1 MTELLITPNYD
12 KKTAKFKGTVA
23 AGETVRVK
31 IVNARDIDIYS
42 LRLRVME
49 FNGRTLALFERTFPV
64 EEEGAE
70 INWVNDGEHL
80 TCNLD
85 LNTVEMQR
93 AVCGMCER
101 ELLVVLDDPEN
112 DILHFKSIC
121 AFQGWPKMKGKD
133 APYELGEYP
142 DVVEDLKQR
151 VADAEMSI
159 AASVDKASGIVAQ
172 ANNVKNIAENAQMN
186 AARSAANAAAAKNE
200 AAGYAEEAAMSAKG
214 LQTAVKSAE
223 EHKNAAETARD
234 EAEKA
239 KNAAEDARDNAET
252 VAKESAQRLVAAEK
266 SRAEMAE
273 NEIRGKVATLIA
285 SDTDKS
291 ARSIAAEEVAKIV
304 TGAPDDLDTL
314 KEIAAYIESDKTG
327 AAAMAAKISENS
339 NEITLLN
346 EGKVDKVPGKSLS
359 TKDYTGTEKDKLA
372 GIEPGA
378 QKNPDLSGYAQKT
391 DLEGFATEA
400 DLLAFYYPGG
410 NVTSMD
416 QITTN
421 GIEYAVGDDGG
432 AYVVSGD
439 GLSGHVVL
447 PWKVEIEGKEYK
459 VTGIGTSAFDDE
471 SYPDNSFTEFTA
483 PITVKTVGD
492 FAFYIRPSLASI
504 SLPSATGIGNVAFN
518 GCEALSSISLPSA
531 TSIGE
536 YAFNGCRSLTS
547 VFLPSVTSIG
557 DGGFN
562 ACSSLSSVSLPSA
575 TSIGKYAF
583 YKCEALKYV
592 DFGSA
597 PKESVPDLDIN
608 VFVSSNPE
616 FIIPLGMYDRWIAA
630 DGWKDLY
637 AGGHEFV
644 GYASM
649 EQVKAAI
656 PKYDFVTAAIADG
669 KVTVAPYT
677 NAKLVSDGTEFSVAV
692 AEGDGKTR
700 DCVLRVECAGLETAP
715 TITWPANFRP
725 RTDAETD
732 FACVSGVRNVYWISE
747 YAEGEFCVAGW
758 QETAGGNAE

>member
-64 EEEGAE
+64 EEDGAE

-85 LNTVEMQR
+85 LNTVEMQS

-151 VADAEMSI
+151 VANAEMSI

-172 ANNVKNIAENAQMN
+172 ANNVKNIAEKAQMN
-186 AARSAANAAAAKNE
+186 AAGSATNAVAAKNE

-239 KNAAEDARDNAET
+239 KNAAENARDNAET
-252 VAKESAQRLVAAEK
+252 VAEESAQKLVAAEK

-327 AAAMAAKISENS
+327 AAAMVAKISENS

-346 EGKVDKVPGKSLS
+346 EGKVNKESGKGLS
-359 TKDYTGTEKDKLA
+359 TNDYTDAEKTKLEK
-372 GIEPGA
+372 IEEGA
-378 QKNPDLSGYAQKT
+378 QKNPDLTPYAKKT
-391 DLEGFATEA
+391 DLKGFVSVKEAQSFTDDEKEMASVNGGYRYRLYAPKAEDETIGDTEYLKYSVKDYA
-400 DLLAFYYPGG
+400 INVILLDTAKPVRIHLPAPVDTTGRCRDFIVKLK
-410 NVTSMD
+410 VTS
-416 QITTN
+416 
-421 GIEYAVGDDGG
+421 
-432 AYVVSGD
+432 
-439 GLSGHVVL
+439 
-447 PWKVEIEGKEYK
+447 
-459 VTGIGTSAFDDE
+459 
-471 SYPDNSFTEFTA
+471 
-483 PITVKTVGD
+483 
-492 FAFYIRPSLASI
+492 
-504 SLPSATGIGNVAFN
+504 
-518 GCEALSSISLPSA
+518 EA
-531 TSIGE
+531 
-536 YAFNGCRSLTS
+536 
-547 VFLPSVTSIG
+547 LPSV
-557 DGGFN
+557 
-562 ACSSLSSVSLPSA
+562 
-575 TSIGKYAF
+575 
-583 YKCEALKYV
+583 
-592 DFGSA
+592 
-597 PKESVPDLDIN
+597 
-608 VFVSSNPE
+608 
-616 FIIPLGMYDRWIAA
+616 
-630 DGWKDLY
+630 
-637 AGGHEFV
+637 EFV
-644 GYASM
+644 KSDADES
-649 EQVKAAI
+649 
-656 PKYDFVTAAIADG
+656 IAFES
-669 KVTVAPYT
+669 
-677 NAKLVSDGTEFSVAV
+677 SDEDWATLEAGINYFTFTET
-692 AEGDGKTR
+692 E
-700 DCVLRVECAGLETAP
+700 
-715 TITWPANFRP
+715 
-725 RTDAETD
+725 
-732 FACVSGVRNVYWISE
+732 
-747 YAEGEFCVAGW
+747 CVA
-758 QETAGGNAE
+758 